1 MSNGGIFMMTVMEAM
16 CGHNS
21 MDSAQ
26 VWASYCC
33 CLKSSLEETH
43 TNTALM
49 IWHSF
54 EGKHTKHL
62 LHSLGS
68 KFTTL
73 DPYYLTCIRYWSWL
87 EFINTLIIRFP
98 SMPVGPQIS
107 NYQCLLEALQNG
119 WPIEVGSNTI
129 FHWTRA
135 HFHEGNLVLVLW
147 L

>member
-73 DPYYLTCIRYWSWL
+73 DSPLPYMYQILILIGIYKYSSHKPSFHACRTSDIKLSVSVRSFTEWLTHRSRIQHNISL
-87 EFINTLIIRFP
+87 DQ
-98 SMPVGPQIS
+98 GPFS
-107 NYQCLLEALQNG
+107 
-119 WPIEVGSNTI
+119 
-129 FHWTRA
+129 
-135 HFHEGNLVLVLW
+135 
-147 L
+147 